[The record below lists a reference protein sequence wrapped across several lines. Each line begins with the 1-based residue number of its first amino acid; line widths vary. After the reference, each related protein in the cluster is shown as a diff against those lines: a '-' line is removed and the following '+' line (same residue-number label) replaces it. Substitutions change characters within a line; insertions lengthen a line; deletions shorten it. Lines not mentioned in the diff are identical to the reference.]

1 MPQNYVLCRIPR
13 KLYVISPDL
22 QGIEDVIA
30 FDLFETDV
38 KKIQRKRGRELRK
51 ATKVM
56 SDEEPTTSFY
66 GEMEGIENGG
76 TPSQLTSN
84 FLMP

>member
-1 MPQNYVLCRIPR
+1 MSGDFQVYAI
-13 KLYVISPDL
+13 
-22 QGIEDVIA
+22 
-30 FDLFETDV
+30 DLFETDV